1 MTDETAKQITE
12 IVDKAMNTVSGR
24 ELVASSEIVN
34 LLLDIRLLLLTETD
48 KETA

>member
-1 MTDETAKQITE
+1 MNENAVKQITE
-12 IVDKAMNTVSGR
+12 IVDKAIGTISGR
-24 ELVASSEIVN
+24 ELVASSEIID